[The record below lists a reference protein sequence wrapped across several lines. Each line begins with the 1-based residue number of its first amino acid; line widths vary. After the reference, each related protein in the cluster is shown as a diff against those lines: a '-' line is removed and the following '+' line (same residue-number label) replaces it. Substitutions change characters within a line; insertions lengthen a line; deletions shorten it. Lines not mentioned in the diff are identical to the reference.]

1 MQAAEEPD
9 HEQYHQHEAK
19 NAAEPTPSIA
29 IVSIVAPPP
38 PSSRIS
44 TTMIRIVLIFSPSL
58 PREHTLRGLLRFGFR
73 VRLFDRFNA
82 GEQG

>member
-29 IVSIVAPPP
+29 IVSIVAPAAAEQQDQHNNDQDCAH
-38 PSSRIS
+38 
-44 TTMIRIVLIFSPSL
+44 FSPSL